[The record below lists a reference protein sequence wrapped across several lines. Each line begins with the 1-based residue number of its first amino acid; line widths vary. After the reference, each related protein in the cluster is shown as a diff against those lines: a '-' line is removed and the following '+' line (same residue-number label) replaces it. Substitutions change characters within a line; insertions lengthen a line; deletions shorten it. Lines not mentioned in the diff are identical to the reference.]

1 MPHSTNRSLLLWSLM
16 VYVYL
21 TARVLYFYV
30 KGARMVITHGFIKK
44 GKKTDPKEIERAIT
58 LRTVYEQ
65 RGLK

>member
-1 MPHSTNRSLLLWSLM
+1 M

-58 LRTVYEQ
+58 LRTVCEQ
-65 RGLK
+65 RGMK